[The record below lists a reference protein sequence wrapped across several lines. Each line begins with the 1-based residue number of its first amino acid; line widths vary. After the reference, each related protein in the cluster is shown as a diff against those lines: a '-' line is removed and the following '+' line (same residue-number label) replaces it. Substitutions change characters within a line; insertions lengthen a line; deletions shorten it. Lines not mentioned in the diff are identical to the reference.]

1 MYCQKKKKKKPT
13 TKNMLYLANFILW
26 KKYLQVSG

>member
-1 MYCQKKKKKKPT
+1 MYCQKKKKPT
-13 TKNMLYLANFILW
+13 TKNMLYVANFILW